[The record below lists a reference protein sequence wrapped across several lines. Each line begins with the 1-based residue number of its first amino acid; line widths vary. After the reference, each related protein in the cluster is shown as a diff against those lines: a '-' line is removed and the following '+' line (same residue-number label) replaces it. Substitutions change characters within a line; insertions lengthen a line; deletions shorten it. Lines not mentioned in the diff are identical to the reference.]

1 MLIFLYAPSMT
12 AADSRKALARAA
24 RSSAEG
30 GACSSLC
37 AASMSVVLVM
47 SSEREMSVLSIE
59 FMAFLSAVEASGLVV
74 NPIVVEEGTDESID
88 ELRGDGDELE
98 EEFHV
103 GTLSKSGMDC
113 ACSTASSIAL
123 FMVRMLLR
131 AECLSGQ
138 SKCAFIASQ

>member
-1 MLIFLYAPSMT
+1 
-12 AADSRKALARAA
+12 
-24 RSSAEG
+24 
-30 GACSSLC
+30 
-37 AASMSVVLVM
+37 
-47 SSEREMSVLSIE
+47 MSVLSIE

-74 NPIVVEEGTDESID
+74 NPIVAEEGTDESID

-123 FMVRMLLR
+123 FLSLIHISEPTRRHHVSRMPSS
-131 AECLSGQ
+131 A
-138 SKCAFIASQ
+138 